1 MKLPLY
7 DELKIKNFKVDNLV
21 ERFKKAN
28 VGESPY
34 YIHIDHIEMSSSEV
48 IKNIEQA
55 LKEIGIYPGIPY
67 PLAIITKENIQ
78 ENCKLKV
85 FSSKEN
91 VTPYFS
97 NLKPK
102 RLKGKEIG
110 LLNKVDALTQKIK
123 NLDIYPIMDEFQ
135 EKIKKQR
142 LLSKNINFLSK
153 LEHTIN
159 NIKPTD
165 DEIEDE

>member
-7 DELKIKNFKVDNLV
+7 DELKIKNFKIDNLV

-55 LKEIGIYPGIPY
+55 LKEIGVYPGIPY

-102 RLKGKEIG
+102 RL
-110 LLNKVDALTQKIK
+110 
-123 NLDIYPIMDEFQ
+123 
-135 EKIKKQR
+135 
-142 LLSKNINFLSK
+142 
-153 LEHTIN
+153 
-159 NIKPTD
+159 
-165 DEIEDE
+165 